1 MLARLFTEQFAFSK
15 GDSVVV
21 IGLGRFGGAVANS
34 LMQLGHDVMGIDRDA
49 EPVHEWADLL
59 THAVQADSTNAMTM
73 RQLGVADF
81 SHAIVGIGGDLA
93 ASLMTVMAL
102 IELEIPDIWVKAM
115 TAEHGKIAERIGA
128 HHVVYPED
136 DMGRRVARLI
146 TGRMMYYI
154 EVGEGFAVAKVV
166 APRVIAADA
175 LARAAIR
182 ERFGVTLIGIQRE
195 GGHFEHATPDSQVN
209 DGDVLIVAGPSGQ
222 IEKFA
227 GYADRLEP
235 GAAPATKEKPPNGN
249 AVIGQPDEKWGER
262 PLALVVLKPGFEG
275 QVTEHAIR
283 NFAAHLVEA
292 TGISR
297 HGVLLQV
304 RFVKALAKTSVG
316 KINKR
321 EMRETMLTA

>member
-1 MLARLFTEQFAFSK
+1 MSDKKKLTKALADKFSLGKLFTEQFSFSQ
-15 GDSVVV
+15 SESIVV
-21 IGLGRFGGAVANS
+21 IGLGRFGNAVADA
-34 LMQLGHDVMGIDRDA
+34 LIDLGHDVMGIDN
-49 EPVHEWADLL
+49 EEGPVQACASRL
-59 THAVQADSTNAMTM
+59 THAVQADSTDVQVL

-81 SHAIVGIGGDLA
+81 AHAVVGIGNDMA
-93 ASLMTVMAL
+93 ASLMTVAAL
-102 IELEIPDIWVKAM
+102 TELNVKDIWVKAM
-115 TAEHGKIAERIGA
+115 SPSHGHIAERIGA

-146 TGRMMYYI
+146 TGRMMDYI

-249 AVIGQPDEKWGER
+249 AVIGQPDEK
-262 PLALVVLKPGFEG
+262 A
-275 QVTEHAIR
+275 
-283 NFAAHLVEA
+283 
-292 TGISR
+292 
-297 HGVLLQV
+297 
-304 RFVKALAKTSVG
+304 
-316 KINKR
+316 
-321 EMRETMLTA
+321 